1 MEKNEIFEILLDWN
15 YWGNYKD
22 NSKERPEYLRKIREL
37 VKTKEIVVVKGV
49 RRSGKSTI
57 IAQFIRKLI
66 EEKKV
71 RAEDTLIVNF
81 EDPRFYELN
90 LSVFNQIYDTYLE
103 KMQANPAYVVL
114 DEVQEVDGWEKFAR
128 FLHEAKKVNVIVTGS
143 SSKLLSEEYS
153 TLLSG
158 RHVDSEVFP
167 LSFRE
172 YLSFKGLSVES
183 EVEKIKERYRIKG
196 ILREYMEYGG
206 FPKVCLVDQREKRT
220 ILQSYFNDIV
230 IKDVQRRFN
239 VKEVDKLEQLAKY
252 YLANTSTLHSF
263 NKIKNILNISLD
275 SVERFSKY
283 LSIAR
288 LFFFIPKFS
297 FSLKEQILN
306 PKKVYCIDVG
316 LRNVVGFKFS
326 SDIGK
331 IAENIVFLSIIEKE
345 AESNIFYWKDA
356 KHEVD
361 FLIKGKRNKI
371 SSLIQVCWD
380 VNKEET
386 KKREVGSL
394 IEASKEFGC
403 NNLFVITEDYEK
415 EETVSGKKIQFIPLW
430 KWLLRA

>member
-103 KMQANPAYVVL
+103 KMQADPAYVVL

-172 YLSFKGLSVES
+172 YLSFKGLRVES

-252 YLANTSTLHSF
+252 YLANTSALHSF

-275 SVERFSKY
+275 SVERFSRY

-345 AESNIFYWKDA
+345 AESNVFYWKDA